1 MTREIVYMMIMGNPH
16 IKGHDKPQKEHLYHL
31 SIDEVKAE
39 KKQLTE
45 EQIKDI
51 EKELKESLSKNGT
64 S

>member
-1 MTREIVYMMIMGNPH
+1 MTREIIYMMIQGNPH
-16 IKGHDKPQKEHLYHL
+16 IKSNDKPRKEQLYL